1 MILPP
6 LVPSPDGHIAGHNNE
21 RTEINANTVARDRN
35 ILAAGMESIPRLSA
49 ISNTVQTLG
58 SNLRLVMTTARRAE
72 AVTKVQMTTGGTA
85 AAATPTL
92 IRAGIYY
99 QENDLSWTL
108 VGSTV
113 SDTALLAAAA
123 TLYTKNLSAPVNLV
137 EGRRYA
143 LGLLVVTAVA
153 APTMYGAI
161 LTTGL
166 AALAPQMGANIT
178 GQANLPATITNAAV
192 IAGAN
197 GNLPY
202 IVAN

>member
-6 LVPSPDGHIAGHNNE
+6 LVPSPAGHIGAHNAE
-21 RTEINANTVARDRN
+21 RTEINANTTARDRN
-35 ILAAGMESIPRLSA
+35 ILAAGMETIPRLSA

-58 SNLRLVMTTARRAE
+58 SNLRLGLTTARRAE
-72 AVTKVQMTTGGTA
+72 TVTKVQMITGSTA

-99 QENDLSWTL
+99 QEDNLSWTL
-108 VGSTV
+108 VASTV
-113 SDTALLAAAA
+113 SDTALLATAA
-123 TLYTKNLSAPVNLV
+123 TLYTKNLSAPLNLV

-161 LTTGL
+161 LPTGL
-166 AALAPQMGANIT
+166 AALTPMLGANIT